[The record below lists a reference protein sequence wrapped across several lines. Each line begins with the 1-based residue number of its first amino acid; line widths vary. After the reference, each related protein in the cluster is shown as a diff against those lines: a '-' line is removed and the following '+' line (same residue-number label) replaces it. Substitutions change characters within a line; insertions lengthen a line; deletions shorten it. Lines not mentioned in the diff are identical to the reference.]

1 MIIDF
6 HTHVFPDEVASDA
19 ISKMEEEA
27 AANGGYPVK
36 AKLAGTAKALEDK
49 ARENGIDWS
58 IVLPVATSP
67 RQAESINLFAA
78 RANENSVRTG
88 LFSLGAIHPDNENY
102 KEILRGLKAREIKGI
117 KLHPDYQGV
126 YVDDMRYLRIMDFAA
141 DLDLV
146 IVVHAGTD
154 IGKPQEAHST
164 VDRLCTVDDVLAYP
178 KLVLA
183 HMGGYDRWEEVEQK
197 LLGRNIYLDTAM
209 CFEEEIPHM
218 SVEQFRRFVD
228 KHGFKR
234 ILFGT
239 DSPWADQGR
248 SVEMI
253 KSAGLLKEQEA
264 AILGGNALQLLG
276 LEAYREKKI

>member
-19 ISKMEEEA
+19 ISKMEKEA
-27 AANGGYPVK
+27 AINGGYPVK

-102 KEILRGLKAREIKGI
+102 KEILRGLKARGIKGI
-117 KLHPDYQGV
+117 KLHPDYQGAFI
-126 YVDDMRYLRIMDFAA
+126 DDMRYLRIMDFAA

-154 IGKPQEAHST
+154 VGKPQEVHST

-183 HMGGYDRWEEVEQK
+183 HMGGYDRWEEAEQK

-218 SVEQFRRFVD
+218 SVEQFRRFVN

-253 KSAGLLKEQEA
+253 KSAGLLKEQQA

>member
-6 HTHVFPDEVASDA
+6 HTHVFPDDVAFDA

-27 AANGGYPVK
+27 AANGKFSVK
-36 AKLAGTAKALEDK
+36 AKLEGTAKALEDK

-102 KEILRGLKAREIKGI
+102 KEILRGLKARGIKGI
-117 KLHPDYQGV
+117 KLHPDYQGA

-154 IGKPQEAHST
+154 VGKPQEVHST

-209 CFEEEIPHM
+209 CFEEEIPYM
-218 SVEQFRRFVD
+218 SVEQFQRFVD

>member
-6 HTHVFPDEVASDA
+6 HTHVFPDEVATEA
-19 ISKMEEEA
+19 ISKMEKEA
-27 AANGGYPVK
+27 AENGRFSVK

-49 ARENGIDWS
+49 ARERGIDWS
-58 IVLPVATSP
+58 IVLPVATAP

-88 LFSLGAIHPDNENY
+88 LFSLGTIHPDNENY

-117 KLHPDYQGV
+117 KLHPDYQGT
-126 YVDDMRYLRIMDFAA
+126 YIDDMRYLRIMDFAA

-154 IGKPQEAHST
+154 IGKPQEVHST

-183 HMGGYDRWEEVEQK
+183 HMGGYDQWEEVEQK

-218 SVEQFRRFVD
+218 SAEQFRRFVER
-228 KHGFKR
+228 HGFKR

-253 KSAGLLKEQEA
+253 KAAGLPKEQEA
-264 AILGGNALQLLG
+264 AILGENAMQLLG

>member
-27 AANGGYPVK
+27 AANGKYPVK

-78 RANENSVRTG
+78 RANENSVSTG
-88 LFSLGAIHPDNENY
+88 LFYLGAIHPDNENY
-102 KEILRGLKAREIKGI
+102 KEILRGLKARGIKGI
-117 KLHPDYQGV
+117 KLHPDYQGAF
-126 YVDDMRYLRIMDFAA
+126 VDDMRYLRIMDFAA

-154 IGKPQEAHST
+154 IGKPQEVRST

-183 HMGGYDRWEEVEQK
+183 HMGGYDQWEEVEQK

-218 SVEQFRRFVD
+218 SAEQFQRFVN

-253 KSAGLLKEQEA
+253 KSAGLLKEQQA

-276 LEAYREKKI
+276 LDAYREKKI

>member
-6 HTHVFPDEVASDA
+6 HTHVFPDDVASDA

-27 AANGGYPVK
+27 AANGKYPVK

-67 RQAESINLFAA
+67 RQVESINLFAA

-117 KLHPDYQGV
+117 KLHPDYQGA

-253 KSAGLLKEQEA
+253 RSAGLLKEQEA

>member
-1 MIIDF
+1 MMIDF

-27 AANGGYPVK
+27 AANGKYSVK

-67 RQAESINLFAA
+67 RQVESINLFAA

-117 KLHPDYQGV
+117 KLHPDYQGA

-218 SVEQFRRFVD
+218 SAEQFRRFVD

>member
-6 HTHVFPDEVASDA
+6 HTHVFPEETAAEA
-19 ISKMEEEA
+19 ISKMEREA
-27 AANGGYPVK
+27 AENGGFPVK
-36 AKLAGTAKALEDK
+36 AKLSGTAAELEEK

-67 RQAESINLFAA
+67 RQTEGINLFAA
-78 RANENSVRTG
+78 RENENSVRTG
-88 LFSLGAIHPDNENY
+88 VFSFGAIHPDNENY
-102 KEILRGLKAREIKGI
+102 KEILRGLKARGVKGI
-117 KLHPDYQGV
+117 KLHPDHQGV

-154 IGKPQEAHST
+154 VGRPKEARST
-164 VDRLCTVDDVLAYP
+164 VDGLCTVDDVLAYP

-183 HMGGYDRWEEVEQK
+183 HMGGFGQWEEVEQK
-197 LLGRNIYLDTAM
+197 LLGRNVYLDTAL
-209 CFEEEIPHM
+209 CFEEEVPHL
-218 SVEQFRRFVD
+218 SLEQFRHFVD
-228 KHGFKR
+228 VHGHKR

-248 SVEMI
+248 SVEAI
-253 KSAGLLKEQEA
+253 RSAGLRRDQEA
-264 AILGGNALQLLG
+264 AILGGNAMQLLG
-276 LEAYREKKI
+276 LEAYRQRKV

>member
-6 HTHVFPDEVASDA
+6 HTHVFPDDVASDA

-27 AANGGYPVK
+27 AANGKYPVK

-67 RQAESINLFAA
+67 RQVESINLFAA

-117 KLHPDYQGV
+117 KLHPDYQGA

-218 SVEQFRRFVD
+218 SVEQFRSFVD

-253 KSAGLLKEQEA
+253 RSAGLLKEQEA